1 MPNLSPSPALYF
13 SVLFVVGVLAMVAT
27 KLWLASRQIRF
38 VAAHR
43 GAVPAQF
50 TATIPLAAH
59 QRAADYTVARTRLG
73 MIEIVLGA
81 VVLIALTL
89 LGGVQAL
96 DLGISDAIGR
106 DYVGQIALIGAVLA
120 ISGVVELPLDYYRQ
134 FVVEERFGFNRMTKR
149 IFIMDR
155 IKGLLIGAAFGVPL
169 LFVVLWLMKQ
179 AGSLWWLW
187 TWVVW
192 VAFQMLV
199 LVLYP
204 TFIAPLFNKFEPLH
218 DDALRSRIEALMQRC
233 GFAAKGLFVMDGSR
247 RSAHGNAYFTGFG
260 AAKRIVFFDTLL
272 ARLSGSEIEA
282 VLAHELGHFKRRHV
296 IKRMVVTFAISLAL
310 LALLGWLSQRVW
322 FYEGLGVRPSLLG
335 GNEGLA
341 LVLFFLAVPV
351 FLFFVTPLGSLSS
364 RKHEFEADAFAAT
377 QTDAQ
382 HLVNALV
389 KLYEDNASTLTPDPL
404 YTAFY
409 YSHPPASQR
418 IDRLLAHA

>member
-1 MPNLSPSPALYF
+1 MPTLYF
-13 SVLFVVGVLAMVAT
+13 TVLFVIAVVAMVGT

-38 VAAHR
+38 VAGHR
-43 GAVPAQF
+43 EQVPSQF
-50 TATIPLAAH
+50 AGTIALTAH
-59 QRAADYTVARTRLG
+59 QRAADYTVERTRLT
-73 MIEIVLGA
+73 MIEIVVSA
-81 VVLIALTL
+81 AVLIGLTL

-96 DLGISDAIGR
+96 DLGISDWLGR
-106 DYVGQIALIGAVLA
+106 GYVGQIALVAAVIA
-120 ISGVVELPLDYYRQ
+120 ITSAIDLPFDYYRQ
-134 FVVEERFGFNRMTKR
+134 FVVEQRFGFNRMSKG
-149 IFIMDR
+149 IFFVDR
-155 IKGLLIGAAFGVPL
+155 IKGVLLGAAFGLPL
-169 LFVVLWLMKQ
+169 LFVVLWLMNQ

-187 TWVVW
+187 TWIVW

-204 TFIAPLFNKFEPLH
+204 SFIAPLFNKFEPLK
-218 DDALRSRIEALMQRC
+218 DEALKSRIEALMQRC

-296 IKRMVVTFAISLAL
+296 IKRMLVTFAISLAM
-310 LALLGWLSQRVW
+310 LALLGWLMQCVW
-322 FYEGLGVRPSLLG
+322 FYEGLGVRPSLIG
-335 GNEGLA
+335 GNSGLA
-341 LVLFFLAVPV
+341 LVLFFLALPV

-382 HLVNALV
+382 DLVNALV

-418 IDRLLAHA
+418 IDRLLRHA

>member
-1 MPNLSPSPALYF
+1 MPTLYF
-13 SVLFVVGVLAMVAT
+13 TVLFAIAVVAMVCT

-43 GAVPAQF
+43 EQVPGQF
-50 TATIPLAAH
+50 AATIALTAH
-59 QRAADYTVARTRLG
+59 QRAADYTVERTRLT
-73 MIEIVLGA
+73 MIEIVVSA
-81 VVLIALTL
+81 AVLIGLTL
-89 LGGVQAL
+89 LGGVQVL
-96 DLGISDAIGR
+96 DLAISDWLGR
-106 DYVGQIALIGAVLA
+106 GYVGQIALIAAVIA
-120 ISGVVELPLDYYRQ
+120 ITSVIDLPFDYYRQ
-134 FVVEERFGFNRMTKR
+134 FGIEERFGFNRMGKG
-149 IFIMDR
+149 IFFADR
-155 IKGLLIGAAFGVPL
+155 IKGVLLGAAFGLPL
-169 LFVVLWLMKQ
+169 LFVVLWLMNQ

-192 VAFQMLV
+192 VVFQLLV

-204 TFIAPLFNKFEPLH
+204 SFIAPLFNKFEPLK
-218 DDALRSRIEALMQRC
+218 DEALKSRIEALMKRC

-296 IKRMVVTFAISLAL
+296 IKRMIVIFAVSLVM
-310 LALLGWLSQRVW
+310 LALLGWLMQCVW

-335 GNEGLA
+335 GNSGLA
-341 LVLFFLAVPV
+341 LVLFFLALPV
-351 FLFFVTPLGSLSS
+351 FLFFVTPLSSLSS

-382 HLVNALV
+382 DLVNALV

-418 IDRLLAHA
+418 IDRLMRHA

>member
-1 MPNLSPSPALYF
+1 MPTLYF
-13 SVLFVVGVLAMVAT
+13 TVLFVIAVVAMVAT
-27 KLWLASRQIRF
+27 KLWLASRQTRF

-43 GAVPAQF
+43 NQVPSQF
-50 TATIPLAAH
+50 SGTIPLAAH
-59 QRAADYTVARTRLG
+59 QRAADYTVERTRLT
-73 MIEIVLGA
+73 MMEIVVSA
-81 VVLIALTL
+81 VVLIGLTL

-96 DLGISDAIGR
+96 DLAVSDWLGR
-106 DYVGQIALIGAVLA
+106 GYAGQIALVAAVIA
-120 ISGVVELPLDYYRQ
+120 ITSVLDLPFEYYRQ
-134 FVVEERFGFNRMTKR
+134 FVIEERFGFNRMSKR
-149 IFIMDR
+149 IFFVDR
-155 IKGLLIGAAFGVPL
+155 IKGTLLGVAFGLPL
-169 LFVVLWLMKQ
+169 LFVVLWLMNQ

-192 VAFQMLV
+192 VVFQMLV

-204 TFIAPLFNKFEPLH
+204 SFIAPLFNKFEPLK
-218 DDALRSRIEALMQRC
+218 DEALKNRIEALMKRC

-272 ARLSGSEIEA
+272 ARLSGNEIEA

-296 IKRMVVTFAISLAL
+296 IKRMIVTFAISLAM
-310 LALLGWLSQRVW
+310 LALLGWLSQRAW
-322 FYEGLGVRPSLLG
+322 FYEGLGVRPSLIG
-335 GNEGLA
+335 GNSGLA

-382 HLVNALV
+382 DLVNALV

-418 IDRLLAHA
+418 IDRLLRHA

>member
-1 MPNLSPSPALYF
+1 MPTLYF
-13 SVLFVVGVLAMVAT
+13 TVLFVVAVVAMVGT

-38 VAAHR
+38 VARHR
-43 GAVPAQF
+43 EQVPSQF
-50 TATIPLAAH
+50 AGTIALTAH
-59 QRAADYTVARTRLG
+59 QRAADYTVERTRLT
-73 MIEIVLGA
+73 MIEIVVGA
-81 VVLIALTL
+81 AVLIGLTL

-96 DLGISDAIGR
+96 DLAITDWLGR
-106 DYVGQIALIGAVLA
+106 GYIGQIALVAAVIA
-120 ISGVVELPLDYYRQ
+120 ITSAIDLPFDYYRQ
-134 FVVEERFGFNRMTKR
+134 FVIEQRFGFNRMSKR
-149 IFIMDR
+149 IFVVDR
-155 IKGLLIGAAFGVPL
+155 LKGVLLGAAFGLPL
-169 LFVVLWLMKQ
+169 LFVVLWLMNQ
-179 AGSLWWLW
+179 AGSFWWLW
-187 TWVVW
+187 TWIVW
-192 VAFQMLV
+192 VVFQMLV

-204 TFIAPLFNKFEPLH
+204 SFIAPLFNKFEPLK
-218 DDALRSRIEALMQRC
+218 DEALKSRIEALMKRC

-296 IKRMVVTFAISLAL
+296 IKRMLVTFAISLAM
-310 LALLGWLSQRVW
+310 LALLGWLTQQVW
-322 FYEGLGVRPSLLG
+322 FYEGLGVRPSLIG
-335 GNEGLA
+335 GNSGLA
-341 LVLFFLAVPV
+341 LVLFFLALPV
-351 FLFFVTPLGSLSS
+351 FVFFVTPLGSLTS

-382 HLVNALV
+382 DLVNALV

-418 IDRLLAHA
+418 IDRLLRHA

>member
-1 MPNLSPSPALYF
+1 MPPLYF
-13 SVLFVVGVLAMVAT
+13 TVLFVIAVLAMVGT

-43 GAVPAQF
+43 ESVPQQF
-50 TATIPLAAH
+50 AGTIALSAH
-59 QRAADYTVARTRLG
+59 QRAADYTVERTRLT
-73 MIEIVLGA
+73 MIEIVVGA
-81 VVLIALTL
+81 AVLIALTL

-96 DLGISDAIGR
+96 DFAIG
-106 DYVGQIALIGAVLA
+106 DLAGQGYIGQILLVAAVIA
-120 ISGVVELPLDYYRQ
+120 ITSAIDLPFDYYRQ
-134 FVVEERFGFNRMTKR
+134 FGIEQRFGFNRMTKR
-149 IFIMDR
+149 IFFADR
-155 IKGLLIGAAFGVPL
+155 IKGVLLGAAFGLPL
-169 LFVVLWLMKQ
+169 LFVVLWLMNQ
-179 AGSLWWLW
+179 AGTYWWWW

-192 VAFQMLV
+192 VVFQMLV
-199 LVLYP
+199 LILYP
-204 TFIAPLFNKFEPLH
+204 SFIAPMFNKFEPLK
-218 DDALRSRIEALMQRC
+218 DEALVQRIDALMKRC

-260 AAKRIVFFDTLL
+260 SSKRIVFFDTLL
-272 ARLSGSEIEA
+272 SRLSGSEIEA

-296 IKRMVVTFAISLAL
+296 IKRMVVTFLISLAM
-310 LALLGWLSQRVW
+310 LALLGWLTQRTW
-322 FYEGLGVRPSLLG
+322 FFEGLGVRPSMTG
-335 GNEGLA
+335 SNDGLA

-377 QTDAQ
+377 QADAKD
-382 HLVNALV
+382 LVNALV

-418 IDRLLAHA
+418 IDRLLRHA